1 MLGLV
6 MLAVLP
12 WWVLLLIIVA
22 VVAIPLIARQ
32 LRGAS

>member
-22 VVAIPLIARQ
+22 AVAIPLIARQ